1 VAVALSLQLVR
12 TARSLGPALAQQ
24 LRRLVPAAGA
34 TALAL
39 ADALGRLFRGILGA

>member
-1 VAVALSLQLVR
+1 MAVALSLQLVR
-12 TARSLGPALAQQ
+12 TARSLGPALATQ

-34 TALAL
+34 TGLAL